1 MATRRNALMALVLV
15 IVEIT
20 FEKQNPDKLDF
31 LTNTMCVYNTQVTPE
46 GTRAFLKVDQSQ

>member
-1 MATRRNALMALVLV
+1 MATRRNALMASVLV

-31 LTNTMCVYNTQVTPE
+31 LTNTMCVYNTQVTP
-46 GTRAFLKVDQSQ
+46 